1 MNFGKINF
9 GINNNN
15 ITAKINGEKAVEAL
29 AKDIAILANGITGK
43 TPENIDFDSVLGY
56 LELLKL
62 ETERVKEGIYAKDN
76 SIYYTSGG
84 EISFDKTSKT
94 R

>member
-9 GINNNN
+9 GNNNQN
-15 ITAKINGEKAVEAL
+15 IISKINGERAVENL

-43 TPENIDFDSVLGY
+43 TPEDIDFDSVLGY
-56 LELLKL
+56 IELLKL
-62 ETERVKEGIYAKDN
+62 ETERVKAGIYAKDN

-84 EISFDKTSKT
+84 EITFDKSSKT

>member
-1 MNFGKINF
+1 MNFEPIRN
-9 GINNNN
+9 
-15 ITAKINGEKAVEAL
+15 NGEKAIERL

-43 TPENIDFDSVLGY
+43 KAENIDFETVLEY

-62 ETERVKEGIYAKDN
+62 ETERIKEGNYAKDN

-84 EISFDKTSKT
+84 EISFDKKSKN

>member
-1 MNFGKINF
+1 MEHGQR
-9 GINNNN
+9 
-15 ITAKINGEKAVEAL
+15 AVEAL

-43 TPENIDFDSVLGY
+43 TPENIDFNAVLEY
-56 LELLKL
+56 LELLKA
-62 ETERVKEGIYAKDN
+62 EAERVSQGIYAKDN

>member
-1 MNFGKINF
+1 MGMFNFG
-9 GINNNN
+9 NNNKN
-15 ITAKINGEKAVEAL
+15 ITEKINGSKAVEAL

-43 TPENIDFDSVLGY
+43 TPEEIDFESVLGY
-56 LELLKL
+56 LELLKN

-84 EISFDKTSKT
+84 EISFNKTTKT